1 MGEAFSHPVPAAA
14 GASSGVLSIQA
25 LDWAVAG
32 LSVLVTGGFTLDV
45 WAHNHGKVDKSFFT
59 PWHAILYTSVALTG
73 LFLAYQASRR
83 GRSLPTGYAR
93 SLAGVA
99 LFIVGGVLDLGW
111 HTLFGVE
118 ADIETLLSPT
128 HLLLALAGLLI
139 LTGPLRSLSRR
150 DAEGWRELGPAMI
163 AATLV
168 LVVFGIFTQYAHPFT
183 EIAAVEPP
191 GRQALG
197 ISSILL
203 QTALLMGMVLLLV
216 QRWALPP
223 GALTLLF
230 AVNGLAMAIIQDQY
244 HLLPVM
250 VLGGLAGD
258 GLLRWLHP
266 PGPSPA
272 RLRMFAAGVP
282 MVLYALYFLDVFLT
296 GTVTWS
302 THLWAGS
309 IVLAGVVGLLLS
321 MLVSSPL
328 GAAAVDPPACR
339 SRTDPSTSSG

>member
-1 MGEAFSHPVPAAA
+1 MGEAFSQHADAVG
-14 GASSGVLSIQA
+14 GASAGVLSVQA
-25 LDWAVAG
+25 VDWSVAG
-32 LSVLVTGGFTLDV
+32 LSALVTGGFTLDV

-59 PWHAILYTSVALTG
+59 PWHAILYSGVALTG
-73 LFLAYQASRR
+73 VFLAYQASRR
-83 GRSLPTGYAR
+83 RRSLPAGYAL
-93 SLAGVA
+93 SLAGVV
-99 LFIVGGVLDLGW
+99 LFIVGGLCDLGW
-111 HTLFGVE
+111 HALFGVE

-128 HLLLALAGLLI
+128 HLLLAFSGLLI

-150 DAEGWRELGPAMI
+150 AASGWRELGPAVI

-183 EIAAVEPP
+183 EIAAVEPA

-203 QTALLMGMVLLLV
+203 QTALLMGVVLLLV
-216 QRWALPP
+216 QRWVLPP

-230 AVNGLAMAIIQDQY
+230 SLNGLAMAIIQDQY

-258 GLLRWLHP
+258 LLLNWLRP
-266 PGPSPA
+266 SRLSPA
-272 RLRMFAAGVP
+272 RLRIFAAGLP
-282 MVLYALYFLDVFLT
+282 LALYALYFLDVFLT
-296 GTVTWS
+296 GTITWS

-321 MLVSSPL
+321 MLVCSPL
-328 GAAAVDPPACR
+328 GATAAR
-339 SRTDPSTSSG
+339 